1 MATYETLA
9 TSSLF
14 FGLERPQ
21 LEQIVAISSVEKHA
35 PGTSIFTQGS
45 LVPNLYVVQEGTIK
59 LSTDVHLWPKETLL
73 RTAVTNIGAGS
84 AFGWSAVMDP
94 PRATLSAWT
103 IPNTTLVAV
112 DGAGLKQLMD
122 ADSTIGYYVMKRL
135 LYLVTSRLMATRDAV
150 TMEQSAEMSR
160 QALLSR

>member
-1 MATYETLA
+1 
-9 TSSLF
+9 
-14 FGLERPQ
+14 
-21 LEQIVAISSVEKHA
+21 
-35 PGTSIFTQGS
+35 
-45 LVPNLYVVQEGTIK
+45 
-59 LSTDVHLWPKETLL
+59 
-73 RTAVTNIGAGS
+73 
-84 AFGWSAVMDP
+84 MDP

-103 IPNTTLVAV
+103 IPNTALVAV

-122 ADSTIGYYVMKRL
+122 ADCTIGYYVMKRL